1 MEGIAAYRQNAVE
14 TQSRGRIIVMLYEGA
29 IRFLRQ
35 SLEALEKEDYVQK
48 GELINKAIE
57 VILEL
62 NVSLNLEA
70 GGDIAQNLRS
80 LYHFMMQH
88 LTVAN
93 VKCDGEMIQ
102 DVINLLSELNEGW
115 KQITE

>member
-1 MEGIAAYRQNAVE
+1 MEGIAAYQQNAVE
-14 TQSRGRIIVMLYEGA
+14 TQSQGRIIVLLYEGA

-35 SLEALEKEDYVQK
+35 AQEALDQQDYVRK
-48 GELINKAIE
+48 GELINRAIE
-57 VILEL
+57 IILEL

-70 GGDIAQNLRS
+70 GGEIAQNLRS

-93 VKCDGEMIQ
+93 VKCDKQMIQ
-102 DVINLLSELNEGW
+102 DVVNILDELNQGW
-115 KQITE
+115 KQITD

>member
-1 MEGIAAYRQNAVE
+1 MEGITAYQQNAVE
-14 TQSRGRIIVMLYEGA
+14 TQSQGRIIVLLYEGA

-35 SLEALEKEDYVQK
+35 AQDALDKQDYVRK
-48 GELINKAIE
+48 GELINRAVEI
-57 VILEL
+57 ILEL
-62 NVSLNLEA
+62 NVSLNLDE
-70 GGDIAQNLRS
+70 GGEIAQNLRS

-93 VKCDGEMIQ
+93 LKCDRQMLQ
-102 DVINLLSELNEGW
+102 DVIKILNELNEGW